1 MRIPR
6 VPAQTRADQKLFAI
20 WFVKTICYLVQRK
33 LFAIW
38 PASRCWAH
46 RHSQP
51 AAFAWTGVLGRK
63 QLGKV
68 DKFQELTQDELSV
81 NKRIANVRSRI
92 EQVCE

>member
-1 MRIPR
+1 MRKPR

-33 LFAIW
+33 LFAIS

-51 AAFAWTGVLGRK
+51 AAFAWTGVL
-63 QLGKV
+63 V
-68 DKFQELTQDELSV
+68 IV
-81 NKRIANVRSRI
+81 NGSWVLAGVRYIDRRRNLAF
-92 EQVCE
+92 CAT